1 MPAKKTLNG
10 KPVRLPAKP
19 KQTTQGQS
27 KNSKPKIGK
36 KAYRG
41 QGK

>member
-1 MPAKKTLNG
+1 MVKKTLSG
-10 KPVRLPAKP
+10 KPVRLSPKP
-19 KQTTQGQS
+19 KQTTQGKS
-27 KNSKPKIGK
+27 KNSKPKNNQ

>member
-1 MPAKKTLNG
+1 MKKTLNG
-10 KPVRLPAKP
+10 KPVKLPPKP
-19 KQTTQGQS
+19 KQTSQGKS
-27 KNSKPKIGK
+27 KNTKPKAGK

>member
-1 MPAKKTLNG
+1 MPKKPTSAK
-10 KPVRLPAKP
+10 PIRLPSKP

-36 KAYRG
+36 KSYRG